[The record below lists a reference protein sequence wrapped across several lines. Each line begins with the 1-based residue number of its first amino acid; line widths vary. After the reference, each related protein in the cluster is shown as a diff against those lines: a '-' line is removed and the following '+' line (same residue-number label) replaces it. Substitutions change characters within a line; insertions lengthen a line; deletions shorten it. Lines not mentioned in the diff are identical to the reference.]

1 MVIVLGLFAALAY
14 GLSDFIGGMV
24 TRRVPVWQVAFLA
37 QITGTLLAAAAVPLF
52 SNQLT
57 LTTGLWGV
65 VAGIASGAANVAIY
79 AGLGGGRMGVV
90 APLSGVGAAVIPVLA
105 GVIGGERPS
114 GTAWLGVGL
123 ALPAIWLVAS
133 GASLPVPSGGTLRG
147 KHADVALGLLAGLG
161 FGGQFAA
168 LGQIPMSAGVAPVAI
183 SQLTSVFVIAGGA
196 ALAGAS
202 VIPRAKGAA
211 GGVIAGAL
219 AGVATLT
226 FQLAAQSGELT
237 VAGVLAALYP
247 AVTVLLAWLV
257 LRERIRVVQAFG
269 LLLAATAVTLVSLG

>member
-14 GLSDFIGGMV
+14 GLSDFIGGLV

-37 QITGTLLAAAAVPLF
+37 QITGTLLALAAVPLF
-52 SNQLT
+52 SNDLT
-57 LTTGLWGV
+57 VTTVLWGV
-65 VAGIASGAANVAIY
+65 VAGICSGAANVAIY

-90 APLSGVGAAVIPVLA
+90 APVSGVGAAVIPVLA
-105 GVIGGERPS
+105 GVLGGERPS
-114 GTAWLGVGL
+114 STAWLGVGL

-133 GASLPVPSGGTLRG
+133 GASLPVPSETLRG

-168 LGQIPMSAGVAPVAI
+168 LGQIPTSAGVAPVAI

-202 VIPRAKGAA
+202 VIPRARGAA

-226 FQLAAQSGELT
+226 FQLAAQSGDLT

-269 LLLAATAVTLVSLG
+269 LVLAAAAVTLVSLG

>member
-1 MVIVLGLFAALAY
+1 VVIVLGLFAAVAY

-37 QITGTLLAAAAVPLF
+37 QITATLLAAAAVPLF
-52 SNQLT
+52 TNRLT
-57 LTTGLWGV
+57 VASVGWGV
-65 VAGIASGAANVAIY
+65 VAGVAAGAANVAIY

-90 APLSGVGAAVIPVLA
+90 APLSGIGAAVVPVLA
-105 GVIGGERPS
+105 GVVGGERP
-114 GTAWLGVGL
+114 GGAAWLGVVL

-133 GASLPVPSGGTLRG
+133 GASPPIPAEHHRG
-147 KHADVALGLLAGLG
+147 RHADVALGLLAGLG

-168 LGQIPMSAGVAPVAI
+168 LGQVPLSAGVAPVAI
-183 SQLTSVFVIAGGA
+183 SQLTSVVVIAVWA

-202 VIPRAKGAA
+202 VVPRARGVA
-211 GGVIAGAL
+211 GGVVAGAL

-226 FQLAAQSGELT
+226 FQLAAQAGELT

-247 AVTVLLAWLV
+247 AVTVVLAWLV
-257 LRERIRVVQAFG
+257 LQERIRGVQAFG
-269 LLLAATAVTLVSLG
+269 LLLAASAITLVSVG

>member
-37 QITGTLLAAAAVPLF
+37 QITATLLAAAAVPLF
-52 SNQLT
+52 ANRLT
-57 LTTGLWGV
+57 VASVGWGV

-90 APLSGVGAAVIPVLA
+90 APLSGIGAAVVPVLA
-105 GVIGGERPS
+105 GVLGGERPS
-114 GTAWLGVGL
+114 GAAWIGVAL

-133 GASLPVPSGGTLRG
+133 GASSLAPGESLRG

-183 SQLTSVFVIAGGA
+183 SQLTSVVVIAGWA

-202 VIPRAKGAA
+202 VVPRARGAA

-226 FQLAAQSGELT
+226 FLLAAQAGELT

-257 LRERIRVVQAFG
+257 LRERIRAVQAFG
-269 LLLAATAVTLVSLG
+269 LLLAASAVTLVSVG